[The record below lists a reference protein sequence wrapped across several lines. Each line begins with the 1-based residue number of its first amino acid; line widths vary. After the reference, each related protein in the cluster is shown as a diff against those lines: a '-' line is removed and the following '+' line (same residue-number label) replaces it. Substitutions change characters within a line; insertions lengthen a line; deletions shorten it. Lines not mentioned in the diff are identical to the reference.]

1 MRTDEEWIDL
11 YESLHKNN
19 MMWFTLASMISAE
32 NFYLLDNILDKEKKA
47 RVYEQNIR
55 YLTQIATL
63 LPKSN
68 IDVKERKKMVKYA
81 KRGVKILQKEYNELI
96 KKQ

>member
-11 YESLHKNN
+11 YESLHENDL
-19 MMWFTLASMISAE
+19 MWFALASMISAE
-32 NFYLLDNILDKEKKA
+32 NFYLLDKEKKIS
-47 RVYEQNIR
+47 VYEQNIR
-55 YLTQIATL
+55 FLTQIATL

-81 KRGVKILQKEYNELI
+81 KRGVKILQTEYNELI
-96 KKQ
+96 EKQ

>member
-11 YESLHKNN
+11 YESLHKND
-19 MMWFTLASMISAE
+19 MMWFALASMIYAE
-32 NFYLLDNILDKEKKA
+32 NFYLLDTEKKIK
-47 RVYEQNIR
+47 VYEQNIR
-55 YLTQIATL
+55 YLTQIANL

-68 IDVKERKKMVKYA
+68 IDIKERKKMVKYA

-96 KKQ
+96 EKQ

>member
-11 YESLHKNN
+11 YESLHKND
-19 MMWFTLASMISAE
+19 MMWFALASMISAE
-32 NFYLLDNILDKEKKA
+32 NFYLLDKEKKIK
-47 RVYEQNIR
+47 VYEQNIR
-55 YLTQIATL
+55 YLTQIANL

-68 IDVKERKKMVKYA
+68 IDIKERKKMVKYA

-96 KKQ
+96 EKQ

>member
-11 YESLHKNN
+11 YESLHKND
-19 MMWFTLASMISAE
+19 MMWFALGSMISAE
-32 NFYLLDNILDKEKKA
+32 NFYLLDKEEKK
-47 RVYEQNIR
+47 RSYEQSIR

-96 KKQ
+96 EKQ

>member
-11 YESLHKNN
+11 YESLHEND
-19 MMWFTLASMISAE
+19 MMWFALASMISAE
-32 NFYLLDNILDKEKKA
+32 NFYLLDKEKKIS
-47 RVYEQNIR
+47 VYEQNIR
-55 YLTQIATL
+55 FLTQIATL

-96 KKQ
+96 EK

>member
-11 YESLHKNN
+11 YESLHKND
-19 MMWFTLASMISAE
+19 MMWFALASMISTE
-32 NFYLLDNILDKEKKA
+32 NFYLLDKEEKI

-55 YLTQIATL
+55 FLTQIANL

-68 IDVKERKKMVKYA
+68 IEVKERKKMVKYA
-81 KRGVKILQKEYNELI
+81 KRGIKILQKEYNELI
-96 KKQ
+96 

>member
-11 YESLHKNN
+11 YESLHENDL
-19 MMWFTLASMISAE
+19 MWFALASMISAE
-32 NFYLLDNILDKEKKA
+32 NFYLLDKEKKIS
-47 RVYEQNIR
+47 VYEQNIR
-55 YLTQIATL
+55 FLTQIATL

-96 KKQ
+96 EKQ

>member
-11 YESLHKNN
+11 YESLHKND
-19 MMWFTLASMISAE
+19 MMWFALASMISAE
-32 NFYLLDNILDKEKKA
+32 NFYLLDKEKKIK
-47 RVYEQNIR
+47 VYEQNIR

-68 IDVKERKKMVKYA
+68 IDVKECKKMVKYA

-96 KKQ
+96 EKQ

>member
-11 YESLHKNN
+11 YESLHKND
-19 MMWFTLASMISAE
+19 MMWFALASMISAE
-32 NFYLLDNILDKEKKA
+32 NFYLLDKEKKIS
-47 RVYEQNIR
+47 VYEQNIR

-81 KRGVKILQKEYNELI
+81 KRGVKLLQKEYNELI
-96 KKQ
+96 EKQ

>member
-11 YESLHKNN
+11 YESLHKND

-32 NFYLLDNILDKEKKA
+32 NFYLLNKEEKI
-47 RVYEQNIR
+47 RIYEQNIR
-55 YLTQIATL
+55 YLTQIITL
-63 LPKSN
+63 LPKTN

-81 KRGVKILQKEYNELI
+81 KRGIKKKKKEYNELI
-96 KKQ
+96 

>member
-11 YESLHKNN
+11 YESIYKND

-32 NFYLLDNILDKEKKA
+32 NFSLLNKEEKII
-47 RVYEQNIR
+47 VYEQNIR
-55 YLTQIATL
+55 YLTKMVNL

-81 KRGVKILQKEYNELI
+81 KRCIKILKKEYNELI
-96 KKQ
+96 

>member
-11 YESLHKNN
+11 YESLHKND
-19 MMWFTLASMISAE
+19 MMWFALASMISAE
-32 NFYLLDNILDKEKKA
+32 NFYLLDKEKKIK
-47 RVYEQNIR
+47 VYEQNIR

-96 KKQ
+96 EKQ

>member
-11 YESLHKNN
+11 YESLHEND

-32 NFYLLDNILDKEKKA
+32 NFYLLDKEEKI

-55 YLTQIATL
+55 YLTQMANL

-96 KKQ
+96 EKQ

>member
-11 YESLHKNN
+11 YESLHKND
-19 MMWFTLASMISAE
+19 MMWFALASMISAE
-32 NFYLLDNILDKEKKA
+32 NFYLLDKEKKIS
-47 RVYEQNIR
+47 VYEQNIR
-55 YLTQIATL
+55 FLTQIATL

-81 KRGVKILQKEYNELI
+81 KRGVKILQTEYNELI
-96 KKQ
+96 EKQ

>member
-11 YESLHKNN
+11 YESLHKND
-19 MMWFTLASMISAE
+19 MMWFALASMISAE
-32 NFYLLDNILDKEKKA
+32 NFYLLDTEKKIK
-47 RVYEQNIR
+47 VYEQNIR
-55 YLTQIATL
+55 YLTQIANL

-81 KRGVKILQKEYNELI
+81 KRGVKILQKEYNELTE
-96 KKQ
+96 KQ

>member
-11 YESLHKNN
+11 YESLHKND
-19 MMWFTLASMISAE
+19 MMWFALASMISAE
-32 NFYLLDNILDKEKKA
+32 NFYLLDKEKKI

-96 KKQ
+96 EKQ

>member
-11 YESLHKNN
+11 YESLHKND
-19 MMWFTLASMISAE
+19 MMWFALASMISAE
-32 NFYLLDNILDKEKKA
+32 NFYLLDKEKKIS
-47 RVYEQNIR
+47 VYEQNIR
-55 YLTQIATL
+55 FLTQIATL

-96 KKQ
+96 EK

>member
-11 YESLHKNN
+11 YESLHKND
-19 MMWFTLASMISAE
+19 MMWFALASMISAE
-32 NFYLLDNILDKEKKA
+32 NFYLLDKEKKIS
-47 RVYEQNIR
+47 VYEQNIR
-55 YLTQIATL
+55 FLTQIATL
-63 LPKSN
+63 LPKTN

-96 KKQ
+96 EKQ

>member
-11 YESLHKNN
+11 YESLHEND

-32 NFYLLDNILDKEKKA
+32 NFYLLDKEEKI

-55 YLTQIATL
+55 YLTQMANL

-81 KRGVKILQKEYNELI
+81 KRGVKILKNEYNELI
-96 KKQ
+96 EKQ

>member
-11 YESLHKNN
+11 YESLHEND
-19 MMWFTLASMISAE
+19 MMWFALASMISAE
-32 NFYLLDNILDKEKKA
+32 NFYLLDKEKKIS
-47 RVYEQNIR
+47 VYEQNIR
-55 YLTQIATL
+55 FLTQIATL

-96 KKQ
+96 EKQ

>member
-11 YESLHKNN
+11 YESLHKND
-19 MMWFTLASMISAE
+19 MMWFALASMISAE
-32 NFYLLDNILDKEKKA
+32 NFYLLDKEKKIS
-47 RVYEQNIR
+47 VYEQNIR

-96 KKQ
+96 EKQ

>member
-11 YESLHKNN
+11 YESLHEND
-19 MMWFTLASMISAE
+19 MMWFALASMISAE
-32 NFYLLDNILDKEKKA
+32 NFYLLDKEKKIS
-47 RVYEQNIR
+47 VYEQNIR
-55 YLTQIATL
+55 FLTQIATL

-81 KRGVKILQKEYNELI
+81 KRGVKILQTEYNELI
-96 KKQ
+96 EKQ

>member
-11 YESLHKNN
+11 YESLHKND

-32 NFYLLDNILDKEKKA
+32 NFYLLNKEEKI
-47 RVYEQNIR
+47 RIYEQNIR
-55 YLTQIATL
+55 YLTQIITL
-63 LPKSN
+63 LPKTN

-81 KRGVKILQKEYNELI
+81 KRGIKILQKEYNELI
-96 KKQ
+96 

>member
-11 YESLHKNN
+11 YESLNKND
-19 MMWFTLASMISAE
+19 MMWFALASMISAE
-32 NFYLLDNILDKEKKA
+32 NFYLLDKEKKIK
-47 RVYEQNIR
+47 VYEQNIR

-96 KKQ
+96 KLIFDK

>member
-11 YESLHKNN
+11 YESLHKND
-19 MMWFTLASMISAE
+19 MMWFALASMISAE
-32 NFYLLDNILDKEKKA
+32 NFYLLDKEEKI

-81 KRGVKILQKEYNELI
+81 KRGVKLLQKEYNELI
-96 KKQ
+96 EKQ

>member
-11 YESLHKNN
+11 YESLHKND
-19 MMWFTLASMISAE
+19 MMWFALASMISAE
-32 NFYLLDNILDKEKKA
+32 NFYLLDKEKKIS
-47 RVYEQNIR
+47 VYEQNIR
-55 YLTQIATL
+55 FLTQIATL

-81 KRGVKILQKEYNELI
+81 KRGVKLLQKEYNELI
-96 KKQ
+96 EKQ

>member
-1 MRTDEEWIDL
+1 MRTDEEWIGL
-11 YESLHKNN
+11 YESLHKND
-19 MMWFTLASMISAE
+19 MMWFALASMISAE
-32 NFYLLDNILDKEKKA
+32 NFYLLDKEKKIS
-47 RVYEQNIR
+47 VYEQNIR

-96 KKQ
+96 EKQ

>member
-11 YESLHKNN
+11 YESLHKND
-19 MMWFTLASMISAE
+19 MMWFALASMISAE
-32 NFYLLDNILDKEKKA
+32 NFYLLDTEKKIK
-47 RVYEQNIR
+47 VYEQNIR
-55 YLTQIATL
+55 YLTQIANL

-68 IDVKERKKMVKYA
+68 IDIKERKKMVKYA

-96 KKQ
+96 EKQ

>member
-11 YESLHKNN
+11 YESLHKND
-19 MMWFTLASMISAE
+19 MMWFALASMISAE
-32 NFYLLDNILDKEKKA
+32 NFYLLDKEEKI

-96 KKQ
+96 

>member
-11 YESLHKNN
+11 YESLHKND
-19 MMWFTLASMISAE
+19 MMWFALASMISAE
-32 NFYLLDNILDKEKKA
+32 NFYLLDKEKKIS
-47 RVYEQNIR
+47 VYEQNIR
-55 YLTQIATL
+55 YLTQIANL

-96 KKQ
+96 EKQ

>member
-11 YESLHKNN
+11 YESLHKND
-19 MMWFTLASMISAE
+19 MMWFALASMISAE
-32 NFYLLDNILDKEKKA
+32 NFYLLDKEEKLIK
-47 RVYEQNIR
+47 YELGIR

-96 KKQ
+96 EKQ

>member
-11 YESLHKNN
+11 YESLHKND
-19 MMWFTLASMISAE
+19 MMWFALASMISAE
-32 NFYLLDNILDKEKKA
+32 NFYLLDKEKKIS
-47 RVYEQNIR
+47 VYEQNIR

-81 KRGVKILQKEYNELI
+81 ICVKNRMFCSYTLI
-96 KKQ
+96 FFSLSNR

>member
-11 YESLHKNN
+11 YESLHENN
-19 MMWFTLASMISAE
+19 MMWFALASMISAE
-32 NFYLLDNILDKEKKA
+32 NFYLLDKEKKIS
-47 RVYEQNIR
+47 VYEQNIR
-55 YLTQIATL
+55 FLTQIATL

-96 KKQ
+96 EKQ

>member
-11 YESLHKNN
+11 YESLHKND
-19 MMWFTLASMISAE
+19 MMWFALASMISAE
-32 NFYLLDNILDKEKKA
+32 NFYLLDKEKKIK
-47 RVYEQNIR
+47 VYEQNIR
-55 YLTQIATL
+55 YLTQIANL

-96 KKQ
+96 EKQ